1 MSSNDDES
9 DVRTLPQMTFH
20 RASVE
25 GFVMTTTKPLGELSY
40 LRIWHDNAGI
50 GDYASWFLTTV
61 IVKDMQVY
69 NGFDFDSNVYL
80 QTGIKYQFVA
90 NKWLAV
96 EKGDGQIDRI
106 LMVSGPE
113 VPIKRKFHQSKEN
126 ALKQSHLWMSPFMR
140 PPRSRFTRYCVSHNV
155 STLHSLQVSK
165 ISLRF
170 QSHLPHDADQ
180 HYVVGLGLNC
190 LIFMILSV
198 RYGTHIPNGG
208 VGFFSGFISLSIEE
222 LIIGILSNFIAFPFV
237 LFVVF
242 LFKYSRQRELRENRL
257 VQALFSDET
266 EEDLEINEDDASR
279 PQSGRSQA
287 ASRPSTRPASAVS
300 AFSTFSNESVAS
312 QAEAN
317 IKRKFSLP
325 WFCTYLAWCL
335 CLTSIFVSAF
345 FIWAYGMSLGNDK
358 TYRWLTSFFVTLLS
372 SFFVVEPIKIL
383 MLALFYQI
391 FCKASMDSD
400 IDNCDE
406 DEEPFILE
414 DSEEWYSEAKTRK
427 TKVYRPYSKKYLAAL
442 KEARIKDISNQ
453 AVASELFTYLIFL
466 AILFIVSYD
475 NRDPDSFKLKDHLE
489 NNLIIKNRF
498 DQVKTSDDWWR
509 WAHATLVS
517 EIKAGPKYNLQP
529 PYGLRGYIGDH
540 TQRIM
545 GFANLRQVSVYGVY
559 TV

>member
-1 MSSNDDES
+1 
-9 DVRTLPQMTFH
+9 
-20 RASVE
+20 
-25 GFVMTTTKPLGELSY
+25 
-40 LRIWHDNAGI
+40 
-50 GDYASWFLTTV
+50 
-61 IVKDMQVY
+61 MQVP
-69 NGFDFDSNVYL
+69 
-80 QTGIKYQFVA
+80 T
-90 NKWLAV
+90 
-96 EKGDGQIDRI
+96 
-106 LMVSGPE
+106 
-113 VPIKRKFHQSKEN
+113 
-126 ALKQSHLWMSPFMR
+126 
-140 PPRSRFTRYCVSHNV
+140 
-155 STLHSLQVSK
+155 

-170 QSHLPHDADQ
+170 QSHLPHYADQ
-180 HYVVGLGLNC
+180 YHVVGLYPNYLT
-190 LIFMILSV
+190 LISID
-198 RYGTHIPNGG
+198 RYGAHVPNESF
-208 VGFFSGFISLSIEE
+208 GFFSGFIYLSLEE
-222 LIIGILSNFIAFPFV
+222 LIIGVLSNFIAFPFV
-237 LFVVF
+237 LFIVF
-242 LFKYSRQRELRENRL
+242 LFKYSRRRELRENRL

-266 EEDLEINEDDASR
+266 EEDLESDTLEDDTGSR
-279 PQSGRSQA
+279 PQSGRSQT
-287 ASRPSTRPASAVS
+287 ASPQSTRPSSAVS
-300 AFSTFSNESVAS
+300 AFSTLSTDSLAS

-317 IKRKFSLP
+317 SKRKFSLP

-383 MLALFYQI
+383 ILALFYQI

-427 TKVYRPYSKKYLAAL
+427 TKIYRPYSKKYLEAL
-442 KEARIKDISNQ
+442 KEARIKDIKNQ

-489 NNLIIKNRF
+489 NNLIIKNGF
-498 DQVKTSDDWWR
+498 DKVKTSDDWWR
-509 WAHATLVS
+509 WTHKTLVS

-545 GFANLRQVSVYGVY
+545 GFANLRQVSIHFCIQVDDTIY
-559 TV
+559 